1 MSRFLP
7 SSALLLA
14 APLAFLSLGLTGCDT
29 VYSSTYAYQK
39 TNFAMVTLKNG
50 KRELAKSYAF
60 EPYEQHALAKAE
72 AEKEKAEVER
82 LRMAA
87 QSNLKTSADQPSG
100 GAGLTMD
107 SGLGA
112 SSSPLGMGGS
122 GGIPGLDAPAAS
134 PSMSGGIPGLD
145 ATPSMSG
152 AAMDGGMMSTPTPAP
167 AAKPGATMLPGL

>member
-1 MSRFLP
+1 MSRFLR
-7 SSALLLA
+7 SSALLLL
-14 APLAFLSLGLTGCDT
+14 APLALGLTGCDT
-29 VYSSTYAYQK
+29 VYSNTYAYQK

-50 KRELAKSYAF
+50 KRELVKSYAF

-72 AEKEKAEVER
+72 ADKEKAEVER

-87 QSNLKTSADQPSG
+87 QSNLKTSADQT
-100 GAGLTMD
+100 GAGLIMD

-112 SSSPLGMGGS
+112 SSSSPLGMGGA
-122 GGIPGLDAPAAS
+122 GGIPGLDGPSSS

-152 AAMDGGMMSTPTPAP
+152 GAMDGGMMSTPAP
-167 AAKPGATMLPGL
+167 AAKPASASMLPGL